1 MMLTTKIF
9 LSAIF
14 LFSFILVSPT
24 PIQNNIYSQINPNLD
39 IIDSNSYNNK
49 QKIFSDEYLIFAQS
63 DNSSDNITNPD
74 EITDEDIEKNKE
86 KNKNFLFFILA
97 GFVAIILITFIVVY
111 TYIKCHENTVEE
123 VIEEDQNYS
132 DIGGLTPSKNE
143 TDISHDEKNEE
154 NKKEE

>member
-1 MMLTTKIF
+1 M
-9 LSAIF
+9 
-14 LFSFILVSPT
+14 
-24 PIQNNIYSQINPNLD
+24 
-39 IIDSNSYNNK
+39 
-49 QKIFSDEYLIFAQS
+49 
-63 DNSSDNITNPD
+63 
-74 EITDEDIEKNKE
+74 
-86 KNKNFLFFILA
+86 A